1 MKANNDLNETRSTW
15 CTDSENLQADLVFA
29 NILAPVLV
37 AESDLI
43 KKSVHTAGVI
53 VLSGLRDEQVEYV
66 LRSYDD
72 CKELERESQ
81 EGWTAIVLQKL

>member
-1 MKANNDLNETRSTW
+1 
-15 CTDSENLQADLVFA
+15 LQADLVFA

-43 KKSVHTAGVI
+43 KKSVHTIGVI